1 MRSRKPSR
9 GHARRSRSW
18 RAGLAVSVSL
28 AVAIGPPA
36 WAQSRPRPS
45 APAPPTYMGLS
56 PDDEQLSQRTMNKY
70 AGCLLRTFRKRALA
84 FLRLPPASFE
94 AMLAAR
100 KLATGWCLREGAL
113 SFRFQLLRGGL
124 YEALYEQE
132 FKRAGA
138 AALTAAP
145 PIDYTGGNPAPLSNE
160 TAVAIALVQFADC
173 VVRANPTASRALILS
188 KVTSDEEKAAFASLT
203 PHLGGCLVSGTQ
215 LKFSRPMLRGFVAEA
230 LYRLS
235 AAAARPQ

>member
-1 MRSRKPSR
+1 M
-9 GHARRSRSW
+9 
-18 RAGLAVSVSL
+18 AVSLSL
-28 AVAIGPPA
+28 ALSIGSPA

-56 PDDEQLSQRTMNKY
+56 RDDEQTAQRTMNKY

-84 FLRLPPASFE
+84 YLRLPPASLE
-94 AMLAAR
+94 SIAAAR

-113 SFRFQLLRGGL
+113 GFRFPLLRGGL
-124 YEALYEQE
+124 YEALYEEQ
-132 FKRAGA
+132 FKRAGPA
-138 AALTAAP
+138 GLPAVP
-145 PIDYTGGNPAPLSNE
+145 PIDYTGGNPAPLSDE

-173 VVRANPTASRALILS
+173 VARANPTASRALILS
-188 KVTSDEEKAAFASLT
+188 KVASDEERAAFASLT

>member
-1 MRSRKPSR
+1 
-9 GHARRSRSW
+9 
-18 RAGLAVSVSL
+18 
-28 AVAIGPPA
+28 
-36 WAQSRPRPS
+36 
-45 APAPPTYMGLS
+45 MGFS
-56 PDDEQLSQRTMNKY
+56 PDDEQISQRTMNKY

-84 FLRLPPASFE
+84 FLRLPPASYE

-124 YEALYEQE
+124 YEALYEEQFE
-132 FKRAGA
+132 RAGA
-138 AALTAAP
+138 AGLTAVP
-145 PIDYTGGNPAPLSNE
+145 PVDYSGGNPTPLSDE
-160 TAVAIALVQFADC
+160 TAFAIALVQFADC

-235 AAAARPQ
+235 AATVARTK